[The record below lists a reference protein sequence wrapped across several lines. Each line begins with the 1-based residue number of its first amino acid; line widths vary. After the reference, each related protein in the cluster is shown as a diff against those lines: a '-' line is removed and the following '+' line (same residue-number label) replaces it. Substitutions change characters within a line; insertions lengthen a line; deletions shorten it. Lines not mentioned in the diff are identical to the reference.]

1 MTVRGFLSGLDVSGF
16 GSGKYEDKYYL
27 RLNFNDGINK
37 NSEINKK
44 LAEQIREYIRKNIL

>member
-1 MTVRGFLSGLDVSGF
+1 MRGFLSGLDVSGF

>member
-1 MTVRGFLSGLDVSGF
+1 MRGFLSGLDVSGF

-27 RLNFNDGINK
+27 RRNFNDGINK
-37 NSEINKK
+37 NLVINKK